1 MTSLIR
7 GLLAATALVSIPF
20 AAHAADVKS
29 VIDGLPADLKAQYD
43 GAPQKVL
50 PSAWDNFTPPAKPW
64 KWCHSESYQG
74 NPWRVSVT
82 KELKRLVDGLIAG
95 GTVSSF
101 EVSDSNN
108 DASQQINQIRAFIDK
123 KCSIIT

>member
-50 PSAWDNFTPPAKPW
+50 PSAWDNFTPPPKPW

-74 NPWRVSVT
+74 NPWRVSV
-82 KELKRLVDGLIAG
+82 
-95 GTVSSF
+95 S
-101 EVSDSNN
+101 
-108 DASQQINQIRAFIDK
+108 
-123 KCSIIT
+123 